1 MMKCCCCCC
10 FQSLSSVWLFCNP
23 MYCSPPGSSVHRISQ
38 SRIPDWVATSFSRGS
53 SEPKDQNHVSCTSR
67 RFFTAESPGKPDLK
81 LGKKERSPSLDKS
94 AKIIQWEKNSIFDKW
109 CWDNWISTCQKMTLD
124 PYLTSYTKSNLK
136 WIKDLNI
143 RAENI
148 ELLEEHIGASLRDLD
163 LAKRFLDMTVC
174 AITGKNW

>member
-1 MMKCCCCCC
+1 
-10 FQSLSSVWLFCNP
+10 
-23 MYCSPPGSSVHRISQ
+23 
-38 SRIPDWVATSFSRGS
+38 
-53 SEPKDQNHVSCTSR
+53 
-67 RFFTAESPGKPDLK
+67 
-81 LGKKERSPSLDKS
+81 
-94 AKIIQWEKNSIFDKW
+94 
-109 CWDNWISTCQKMTLD
+109 MTLD

-174 AITGKNW
+174 AITGKY